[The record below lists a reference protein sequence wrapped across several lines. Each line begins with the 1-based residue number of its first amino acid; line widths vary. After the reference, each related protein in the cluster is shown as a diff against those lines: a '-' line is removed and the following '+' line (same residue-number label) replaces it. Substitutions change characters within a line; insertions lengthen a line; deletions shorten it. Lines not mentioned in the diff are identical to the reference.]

1 MVKKLTDNYII
12 SPQQFVKIKV
22 CYAISSLCEGPTY
35 VLYNIVRYMNFSQFE
50 VDIVTMTLE
59 KDTTIIDDF
68 KKFPLRIHQLTTKK
82 PLSPWTMGRLLRKKI
97 QEIEPDIVHV
107 HCPRSR
113 LLSPVIPKKCKTVE
127 TVHNYPDL
135 PKVLYGQVKGTI
147 VKWLSTLMTRRMDLV
162 IPCSEVI
169 GKKYDEMGIKNTP
182 IPNGCSM
189 PVWEYDEQE
198 KKLLRQEFGMA
209 DNKTWF
215 LYVGRF
221 SEEKNPNVVIKAF
234 EELNNDKYGLIMIG
248 NGRMWDDMKR
258 HESQNILMP
267 GFTHEVQKY
276 LKATDFFISASDSE
290 GMPNTVLEAMA
301 TGIPMLLSDIA
312 PHREVLEKSKEP
324 IGLLYDQ
331 KDSKSLIEG
340 IYKISSVSSIL
351 WSNRMHDVYVK
362 YYTAKMMSEKYQEQ
376 YKILMNRDALLLSSN
391 QNI

>member
-1 MVKKLTDNYII
+1 MG
-12 SPQQFVKIKV
+12 KIKI

-35 VLYNIVRYMNFSQFE
+35 VLYNIVRYMDFNWFE
-50 VDIVTMTLE
+50 VNIITMTPE
-59 KDTTIIDDF
+59 KETSIIGEF
-68 KKFPLRIHQLTTKK
+68 KKLPLRIHQLTTDNS
-82 PLSPWTMGRLLRKKI
+82 LSPWKMGWLLRKKI
-97 QEIEPDIVHV
+97 IEIDPDIVHV

-113 LLSPVIPKKCKTVE
+113 LLSPIIPRRCKKVE

-135 PKVLYGQVKGTI
+135 PKVLYGQVKGAV
-147 VKWLSTLMTRRMDLV
+147 VKWLSTLMTRRMDMV
-162 IPCSEVI
+162 IPCSESI
-169 GKKYDEMGIKNTP
+169 GKKYDEMGIKNKP

-189 PVWEYDEQE
+189 PVWEYDERE
-198 KKLLRQEFGMA
+198 KKLLRQELGMA
-209 DNKTWF
+209 DDKTWF

-248 NGRMWDDMKR
+248 NGRMWDEMKK

-276 LKATDFFISASDSE
+276 LKATDYFISASDSE

-312 PHREVLEKSKEP
+312 SHREVLGKSKEP

-340 IYKISSVSSIL
+340 INKISSVSSKL
-351 WSNRMHDVYVK
+351 WSGRIHDVFVK

-376 YKILMNRDALLLSSN
+376 YKILMNRNALLVSSN
-391 QNI
+391 QNS

>member
-1 MVKKLTDNYII
+1 MN
-12 SPQQFVKIKV
+12 KIKL
-22 CYAISSLCEGPTY
+22 CYVISSLCEGPTY
-35 VLYNIVRYMNFSQFE
+35 VLYNIVKYIDFDIFE
-50 VDIVTMTLE
+50 VDIITMTPE
-59 KDTTIIDDF
+59 KETTLIDDF
-68 KKFPLRIHQLTTKK
+68 RKLPLRIHQLTTDK
-82 PLSPWTMGRLLRKKI
+82 PLSPWIMGLSLRKVVKDI
-97 QEIEPDIVHV
+97 NPDIVHV

-113 LLSPVIPKKCKTVE
+113 LLSPMIPRRYKKVE

-135 PKVLYGQVKGTI
+135 PKVLYGKVKGTI
-147 VKWLSTLMTRRMDLV
+147 VKCLSTMMTSKMDLV
-162 IPCSEVI
+162 IPCSESI
-169 GKKYDEMGIKNTP
+169 GKKYDEMGIQNTP

-189 PVWEYDEQE
+189 PVWEYDERE
-198 KKLLRQEFGMA
+198 KKRLRQEFGMA

-234 EELNNDKYGLIMIG
+234 EALNNDKYGLIMIG
-248 NGRMWDDMKR
+248 NGRMWDDLKR

-276 LKATDFFISASDSE
+276 LKATDYFISASDSE
-290 GMPNTVLEAMA
+290 GMPNTVLEAIA
-301 TGIPMLLSDIA
+301 TGLPMLLSDIA

-376 YKILMNRDALLLSSN
+376 YKILMNLDALLLSSN